1 MVLEEGGEAPHRHR
15 VEDGLGRDLSQ
26 LAPLLR
32 QQRQPEHLPHEAW
45 VQRIEPVEEDEV
57 AEEEEEEEAPN
68 DSSASRA
75 PPSDTPLPC
84 LRNHILVQNDDERV
98 GVHGAESLGEQAVR
112 VDEEPGEL
120 GEERELALRLHEA
133 EALVADDVVL
143 AREPPELGQVQR
155 VRGLPRVPVL
165 RLGPQARR
173 LEDGST
179 LEEETEVVLIQ

>member
-1 MVLEEGGEAPHRHR
+1 M
-15 VEDGLGRDLSQ
+15 
-26 LAPLLR
+26 
-32 QQRQPEHLPHEAW
+32 
-45 VQRIEPVEEDEV
+45 
-57 AEEEEEEEAPN
+57 
-68 DSSASRA
+68 
-75 PPSDTPLPC
+75 
-84 LRNHILVQNDDERV
+84 
-98 GVHGAESLGEQAVR
+98 GEQAVR